1 MNSIA
6 LSAKFQ
12 IVIPKEIR
20 RALNLQV
27 NQRLEVRA
35 VNDRVELIPVL
46 PMKSARGMF
55 PGMNADVPN
64 DLEGESWPGGC
75 ESAPNAFWT
84 KLNAAKK

>member
-1 MNSIA
+1 MSSIA
-6 LSAKFQ
+6 LSPKFQ

-35 VNDRVELIPVL
+35 VNDRVELIPIL

-55 PGMNADVPN
+55 PGMNSDVPN
-64 DLEGESWPGGC
+64 DPESPSWPGGC
-75 ESAPNAFWT
+75 EPAPNAFWT
-84 KLNAAKK
+84 KLETKAK